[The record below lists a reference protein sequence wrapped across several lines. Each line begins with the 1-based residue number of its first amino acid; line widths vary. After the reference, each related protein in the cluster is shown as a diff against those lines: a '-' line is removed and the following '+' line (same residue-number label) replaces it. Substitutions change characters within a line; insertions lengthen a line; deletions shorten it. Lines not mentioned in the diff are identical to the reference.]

1 MRHFGDVKSFRK
13 YRLFQD
19 DVVHFTHYVTMTLW
33 LRSSKM
39 KPQSWCCIYWII
51 WYDLYRIHRLN
62 SGIKNRNNFFAWVIF
77 LIQKVGTNSVIYA
90 DSGDIKILV
99 QFPGNSILKILQNFW
114 KCVGG
119 VYMRGCLILKITQSV
134 QLFTLIIFIYKIRC
148 IHLISWQPTQFQ
160 PP

>member
-1 MRHFGDVKSFRK
+1 MTRYNLVRNHVSFVNSKLNVFNAREKSK
-13 YRLFQD
+13 LK
-19 DVVHFTHYVTMTLW
+19 VTI
-33 LRSSKM
+33 
-39 KPQSWCCIYWII
+39 C
-51 WYDLYRIHRLN
+51 RLN
-62 SGIKNRNNFFAWVIF
+62 SGIKNQNNFFAWVIF

-119 VYMRGCLILKITQSV
+119 VYMRGCLILKTTQSV

>member
-1 MRHFGDVKSFRK
+1 MRSKGQYSGGPIFKATIVIRTSSINWFWICLSFGHILPISGEKNSIS
-13 YRLFQD
+13 
-19 DVVHFTHYVTMTLW
+19 W
-33 LRSSKM
+33 SKITEI
-39 KPQSWCCIYWII
+39 S
-51 WYDLYRIHRLN
+51 RLN

-90 DSGDIKILV
+90 NSGDIKILV

-119 VYMRGCLILKITQSV
+119 VYMRGYLILKITQSV
-134 QLFTLIIFIYKIRC
+134 QLFTLINFIYKIRG
-148 IHLISWQPTQFQ
+148 IHLISCQPTQFQ